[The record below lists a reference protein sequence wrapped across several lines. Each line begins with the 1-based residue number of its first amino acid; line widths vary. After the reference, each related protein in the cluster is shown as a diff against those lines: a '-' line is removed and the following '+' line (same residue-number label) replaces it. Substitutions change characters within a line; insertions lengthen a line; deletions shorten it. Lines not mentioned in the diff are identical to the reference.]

1 MLIAGIC
8 ICGGIL
14 KAEDSLS
21 CQPCIGST
29 QEKGKLIEFLLI
41 FHPEILSIK
50 SLMITVGESAG
61 ADLTSKACVRKECR
75 SGVPGRSCQVDWL
88 LKQM

>member
-1 MLIAGIC
+1 MHM
-8 ICGGIL
+8 CGVL
-14 KAEDSLS
+14 KAGDVLS
-21 CQPCIGST
+21 CQLCTGST
-29 QEKGKLIEFLLI
+29 QEKVKLIKFLLI

-61 ADLTSKACVRKECR
+61 VDLTSKARDRKECR
-75 SGVPGRSCQVDWL
+75 SAVPGRSCQVDWQ